1 MGNAPSAPS
10 APSPSEP
17 PPPPPPP
24 LPPVCDLDCQRQK
37 DLAVLK
43 TALDNSNKTTDPSG
57 YNKARVAYYTL
68 LEGPGWLEKERQ
80 NLAQNEVLPILNNFN
95 SQFDLLKKE
104 EESNKMFVNLA
115 DSLRAQSKEADY
127 DSQYL
132 KRVLEIEKNKADVES
147 RTNEL
152 NFNSNSYLPLLID
165 GLIALLLIGA
175 AFLFITKF
183 SKIKEM
189 LGFSTN
195 FETT

>member
-1 MGNAPSAPS
+1 MGNAPSSARPAPQ
-10 APSPSEP
+10 
-17 PPPPPPP
+17 PPPPPP
-24 LPPVCDLDCQRQK
+24 LPPVCDLDCQRKK
-37 DLAVLK
+37 DLAILR
-43 TALDNSNKTTDPSG
+43 TALDNSNKTTDPAG

-68 LEGPGWLEKERQ
+68 LEGPGWLDKERKT
-80 NLAQNEVLPILNNFN
+80 LAQNEVLPILNNFN
-95 SQFDLLKKE
+95 SQFDSLKKE

-115 DSLRAQSKEADY
+115 DSLRAKSEADDY

-132 KRVLEIEKNKADVES
+132 KRVLEAEKDKAGVEA

-152 NFNSNSYLPLLID
+152 NFNSGSYLPFLMD
-165 GLIALLLIGA
+165 ALIALLFISV
-175 AFLFITKF
+175 AFLLVTKF

>member
-1 MGNAPSAPS
+1 MGNAPSS
-10 APSPSEP
+10 ARPTPQ
-17 PPPPPPP
+17 PPPPPP

-43 TALDNSNKTTDPSG
+43 TALDNANKTTDPAG

-68 LEGPGWLEKERQ
+68 LEGPGWLDKERKT
-80 NLAQNEVLPILNNFN
+80 LAQNEVLPILNNFN
-95 SQFDLLKKE
+95 SQFDSLKKE

-115 DSLRAQSKEADY
+115 DSLRAKSEADDY

-132 KRVLEIEKNKADVES
+132 KRVLEAETDKARVEA

-152 NFNSNSYLPLLID
+152 NFNSGSYLPFLMD
-165 GLIALLLIGA
+165 ALIALLLISV
-175 AFLFITKF
+175 AFLLIAKF
-183 SKIKEM
+183 SKIKQM

>member
-1 MGNAPSAPS
+1 MGNSPSAPS
-10 APSPSEP
+10 APSAP

-24 LPPVCDLDCQRQK
+24 LPPVCDLNCQRQK

-43 TALDNSNKTTDPSG
+43 TALDNSNKTTDPAG

-68 LEGPGWLEKERQ
+68 LEGPGWLDKERKT
-80 NLAQNEVLPILNNFN
+80 LAENEVLPILNKFN
-95 SQFDLLKKE
+95 GQFESLKKE

-115 DSLRAQSKEADY
+115 DSLRAQSKDDDY

-132 KRVLEIEKNKADVES
+132 KRVLELEKDKADVES

-152 NFNSNSYLPLLID
+152 NFNSGSYLPLLID
-165 GLIALLLIGA
+165 GLIALLLIGVA
-175 AFLFITKF
+175 VLLIMKF
-183 SKIKEM
+183 SKIKQM

>member
-1 MGNAPSAPS
+1 MGNAPSSARPAPQ
-10 APSPSEP
+10 
-17 PPPPPPP
+17 PPPPPP

-43 TALDNSNKTTDPSG
+43 TALDNSNKTTDPAG

-68 LEGPGWLEKERQ
+68 LEGPGWLDKERKT
-80 NLAQNEVLPILNNFN
+80 LAENEVLPILNNFN
-95 SQFDLLKKE
+95 SQFDSLKKE

-115 DSLRAQSKEADY
+115 DSLRAKSEADDY

-132 KRVLEIEKNKADVES
+132 KRVLEAETDKARVEA

-152 NFNSNSYLPLLID
+152 NFNSGSYLPFLMD
-165 GLIALLLIGA
+165 ALIALLLISV
-175 AFLFITKF
+175 AFLLITKF
-183 SKIKEM
+183 SKIKQM

>member
-1 MGNAPSAPS
+1 MGNAPSS
-10 APSPSEP
+10 ARPTPQ
-17 PPPPPPP
+17 PPPPPP

-43 TALDNSNKTTDPSG
+43 TALDNSNKTTDPAG

-68 LEGPGWLEKERQ
+68 LEGPGWLDKERKT
-80 NLAQNEVLPILNNFN
+80 LAQNEVLPILNNFN
-95 SQFDLLKKE
+95 SQFDSLKKE

-115 DSLRAQSKEADY
+115 DSLRAKSEADDY

-132 KRVLEIEKNKADVES
+132 KRVLEAETDKARVES

-152 NFNSNSYLPLLID
+152 NFNSGSYLPFLMD
-165 GLIALLLIGA
+165 ALIALLLISV
-175 AFLFITKF
+175 AFLLITKF
-183 SKIKEM
+183 SKIKQM

>member
-1 MGNAPSAPS
+1 MGNAPSS
-10 APSPSEP
+10 ARPTPQ
-17 PPPPPPP
+17 PPPPPP

-43 TALDNSNKTTDPSG
+43 TALDNSNKTTDPAG

-68 LEGPGWLEKERQ
+68 LEGPGWLDKERQ
-80 NLAQNEVLPILNNFN
+80 KLAQNEVLPILNNFN
-95 SQFDLLKKE
+95 SQFDSLKKE
-104 EESNKMFVNLA
+104 EESNKVFVNLA
-115 DSLRAQSKEADY
+115 DSLRAKNDADDY

-132 KRVLEIEKNKADVES
+132 KRVLEAETDKARVEA

-152 NFNSNSYLPLLID
+152 NFNSGSYLPFFID
-165 GLIALLLIGA
+165 ALIALLLISV
-175 AFLFITKF
+175 AFLLIMKF
-183 SKIKEM
+183 SKIKQM

>member
-10 APSPSEP
+10 RSAP

-37 DLAVLK
+37 DLKILR
-43 TALDNSNKTTDPSG
+43 TALDNSNKTTDPAG
-57 YNKARVAYYTL
+57 YNRARVAYYTL
-68 LEGPGWLEKERQ
+68 LEGPGWLDKERKT
-80 NLAQNEVLPILNNFN
+80 LAQNEVLPILNNFN
-95 SQFDLLKKE
+95 SQFDSLKKE
-104 EESNKMFVNLA
+104 EESNKVFVNLA
-115 DSLRAQSKEADY
+115 DSLRAKSEADDY

-132 KRVLEIEKNKADVES
+132 KRVLEAEKDKAGVES

-152 NFNSNSYLPLLID
+152 NFNSGSYLPFLMD
-165 GLIALLLIGA
+165 ALIALLLISV
-175 AFLFITKF
+175 AFLFIMKF

>member
-1 MGNAPSAPS
+1 MGNSPSAPS
-10 APSPSEP
+10 AAPSAP

-24 LPPVCDLDCQRQK
+24 LPPVCDLNCQRQK

-43 TALDNSNKTTDPSG
+43 TALDNSNKTTDPAG

-68 LEGPGWLEKERQ
+68 LEGPGWLDKERKT
-80 NLAQNEVLPILNNFN
+80 LAENEVLPILNKFN
-95 SQFDLLKKE
+95 GQFESLKKE

-115 DSLRAQSKEADY
+115 DSLRAQSKEDDY

-132 KRVLEIEKNKADVES
+132 KRVLEAEKDKAGVES
-147 RTNEL
+147 RMNEL
-152 NFNSNSYLPLLID
+152 NFNSDSYLPLLLD
-165 GLIALLLIGA
+165 GLIALLLIGVA
-175 AFLFITKF
+175 VLLIMKF
-183 SKIKEM
+183 SKIKQM

>member
-1 MGNAPSAPS
+1 MGNAPSS
-10 APSPSEP
+10 ARPTPQ
-17 PPPPPPP
+17 PPPPPP

-43 TALDNSNKTTDPSG
+43 TALDNSNKTTDPAG

-68 LEGPGWLEKERQ
+68 LEGPGWLDKERKT
-80 NLAQNEVLPILNNFN
+80 LAENEVLPILNNFN
-95 SQFDLLKKE
+95 SQFDSLKKE

-115 DSLRAQSKEADY
+115 DSLRAKSEADDY

-132 KRVLEIEKNKADVES
+132 KRVLEAETDKARVES

-152 NFNSNSYLPLLID
+152 NFNSGSYLPFLMD
-165 GLIALLLIGA
+165 ALIALLLISV
-175 AFLFITKF
+175 AFLLITKF
-183 SKIKEM
+183 SKIKQM

>member
-1 MGNAPSAPS
+1 MGNSPSAPS
-10 APSPSEP
+10 AAPSAP

-24 LPPVCDLDCQRQK
+24 LPPVCDLNCQRQK

-43 TALDNSNKTTDPSG
+43 TALDNSNKTTDPAG

-68 LEGPGWLEKERQ
+68 LEGPGWLDKERKT
-80 NLAQNEVLPILNNFN
+80 LAENEVLPILNKFN
-95 SQFDLLKKE
+95 SQFESLKKE

-115 DSLRAQSKEADY
+115 DSLRAQSKEDDY

-132 KRVLEIEKNKADVES
+132 KRVLEAEKDKAGVES

-152 NFNSNSYLPLLID
+152 NFNSDSYLPLLLD
-165 GLIALLLIGA
+165 GLIALLLIGVA
-175 AFLFITKF
+175 VLLIMKF
-183 SKIKEM
+183 SKIKQM

>member
-1 MGNAPSAPS
+1 MGNAPSS
-10 APSPSEP
+10 ARPTPQ
-17 PPPPPPP
+17 PPPPPP

-43 TALDNSNKTTDPSG
+43 TALDNSNKTTDPAG

-68 LEGPGWLEKERQ
+68 LEGPGRLDKERKT
-80 NLAQNEVLPILNNFN
+80 LAENEVLPILNNFN
-95 SQFDLLKKE
+95 SQFDSLKKE

-115 DSLRAQSKEADY
+115 DSLRAKSEADDY

-132 KRVLEIEKNKADVES
+132 KRVLEAETDKARVES

-152 NFNSNSYLPLLID
+152 NFNSGSYLPFLMD
-165 GLIALLLIGA
+165 ALIALLLISV
-175 AFLFITKF
+175 AFLLITKF
-183 SKIKEM
+183 SKIKQM

>member
-1 MGNAPSAPS
+1 MGNAPSSARPAPQ
-10 APSPSEP
+10 
-17 PPPPPPP
+17 PPPPPP

-43 TALDNSNKTTDPSG
+43 TALDNSNKTKDPAG

-68 LEGPGWLEKERQ
+68 LEGPGWLDKERKT
-80 NLAQNEVLPILNNFN
+80 LAENEVLPILNNFN
-95 SQFDLLKKE
+95 SQFDSLKKE

-115 DSLRAQSKEADY
+115 DSLRAKSEADDY

-132 KRVLEIEKNKADVES
+132 KRVLEAETDKARVEA

-152 NFNSNSYLPLLID
+152 NFNSGSYLPFLMD
-165 GLIALLLIGA
+165 ALIALLLISV
-175 AFLFITKF
+175 AFLLITKF
-183 SKIKEM
+183 SKIKQM

>member
-1 MGNAPSAPS
+1 MGNSPSAPS
-10 APSPSEP
+10 AAPSAP

-24 LPPVCDLDCQRQK
+24 LPPVCDLNCQRQK
-37 DLAVLK
+37 DLAVVK
-43 TALDNSNKTTDPSG
+43 TALDNSNKTTDPAG

-68 LEGPGWLEKERQ
+68 LEGPGWLDKERKT
-80 NLAQNEVLPILNNFN
+80 LAENEVLPILNKFN
-95 SQFDLLKKE
+95 SQFESLKKE

-115 DSLRAQSKEADY
+115 DSLRAQSKEDDY

-132 KRVLEIEKNKADVES
+132 KRVLEAEKDKAGVES

-152 NFNSNSYLPLLID
+152 NFNSDSYLPLLLD
-165 GLIALLLIGA
+165 GLIALLLIGVA
-175 AFLFITKF
+175 VLLIMKF
-183 SKIKEM
+183 SKIKQM